1 MQEQFFT
8 TREAAEITGC
18 SRRQL
23 QYWRD
28 KKIVVPTVNTT
39 GKGKN
44 VYYSKS
50 DLLLLTVMH
59 YLLCRGLNFEVC
71 QQALEILKHQESW
84 MFEYSIKKN
93 KKFLLIIDSSD
104 ENLKIEEFDTKL
116 VLEAIDKYKCIV
128 SIASS
133 YIHKE
138 LQHKLKCFIEG
149 NDLTR

>member
-1 MQEQFFT
+1 MQEKFFT
-8 TREAAEITGC
+8 SREAAEITGC

-28 KKIVVPTVNTT
+28 KKVIVPTVNTT

-50 DLLLLTVMH
+50 DLLVLTVMY
-59 YLLCRGLNFEVC
+59 YLLSRGLNFEVC
-71 QQALEILKHQESW
+71 QQTLEILKHQESW
-84 MFEYSIKKN
+84 MFEYSNKKN

-104 ENLKIEEFDTKL
+104 EHLKLKDFDTKL
-116 VLEAIDKYKCIV
+116 VLEAIDKYKCVI

-138 LQHKLKCFIEG
+138 LQHNLKRFTEG
-149 NDLTR
+149 TDITR